1 MTFIKLAWN
10 SENTKEI
17 TVKKNYQIVNYLQR
31 NARILLAIFALS
43 LTHLASANEEHAA
56 NWGPKVGTNAPM
68 LEAED
73 QAGKTQTLSSL
84 KGPKG
89 LLVVFNR
96 SVDW

>member
-1 MTFIKLAWN
+1 M
-10 SENTKEI
+10 
-17 TVKKNYQIVNYLQR
+17 KKNYQTINYFKL
-31 NARILLAIFALS
+31 NVRILLAIFALS
-43 LTHLASANEEHAA
+43 VAHLTSANEEHAA
-56 NWGPKVGTNAPM
+56 NWGPKVGTSAPM

-73 QAGKTQTLSSL
+73 QAGKTQTLNSL

>member
-1 MTFIKLAWN
+1 M
-10 SENTKEI
+10 
-17 TVKKNYQIVNYLQR
+17 KKNYRTVNYFKR
-31 NARILLAIFALS
+31 NVRILFAIVALS
-43 LTHLASANEEHAA
+43 VTHLTSASEEHAA
-56 NWGPKVGTNAPM
+56 NWGPKVGTSAPM

>member
-1 MTFIKLAWN
+1 MTFIKLAWH

-17 TVKKNYQIVNYLQR
+17 TVKKNYQIVNYFQR
-31 NARILLAIFALS
+31 NARILLAILAMS

-56 NWGPKVGTNAPM
+56 NWGPKVGTTAPM

-73 QAGKTQTLSSL
+73 QAGKTQTLNSL

-89 LLVVFNR
+89 LLIVFNR

>member
-1 MTFIKLAWN
+1 M
-10 SENTKEI
+10 
-17 TVKKNYQIVNYLQR
+17 KKNYQTVNYFKL
-31 NARILLAIFALS
+31 NVRILLAIVALS
-43 LTHLASANEEHAA
+43 VTQLTSANEEHAA
-56 NWGPKVGTNAPM
+56 KWGPKVGTSAPM

>member
-1 MTFIKLAWN
+1 M
-10 SENTKEI
+10 
-17 TVKKNYQIVNYLQR
+17 KKKYQPVNYFQC
-31 NARILLAIFALS
+31 NARILFAIVALS
-43 LTHLASANEEHAA
+43 VTHLTSANEEHAA

>member
-1 MTFIKLAWN
+1 MTFIKLAWH

-17 TVKKNYQIVNYLQR
+17 TVKKNYQIVNYFQR

-43 LTHLASANEEHAA
+43 LTHLATANEEHAA
-56 NWGPKVGTNAPM
+56 NWGPKVGTTAPM

-84 KGPKG
+84 KGSKG

>member
-1 MTFIKLAWN
+1 M
-10 SENTKEI
+10 
-17 TVKKNYQIVNYLQR
+17 KKNYQAVNYFKR
-31 NARILLAIFALS
+31 NVRILFAIVALS
-43 LTHLASANEEHAA
+43 VTHLTSASEEHAA
-56 NWGPKVGTNAPM
+56 KWGPKVGTSAPM

>member
-1 MTFIKLAWN
+1 MTFIKLSWY

-17 TVKKNYQIVNYLQR
+17 TVKINYHIVNYFQC
-31 NARILLAIFALS
+31 NVRILLATFALS
-43 LTHLASANEEHAA
+43 LTHLVSANEEHAA
-56 NWGPKVGTNAPM
+56 DWGPKVGTTAPM

-84 KGPKG
+84 KGPNG

>member
-1 MTFIKLAWN
+1 MTFIKLTWC
-10 SENTKEI
+10 SEDTREI
-17 TVKKNYQIVNYLQR
+17 TVKKKYHIVNYFQL

-56 NWGPKVGTNAPM
+56 NWGPKVGTTAPM

-73 QAGKTQTLSSL
+73 QAGKTQTLNSL
-84 KGPKG
+84 RGPKG

>member
-1 MTFIKLAWN
+1 MKR
-10 SENTKEI
+10 
-17 TVKKNYQIVNYLQR
+17 NYRILNYFH
-31 NARILLAIFALS
+31 NYARILLAILAISVTQF
-43 LTHLASANEEHAA
+43 ASANEKHAA
-56 NWGPKVGTNAPM
+56 SWGPKVGSTAPM

-73 QAGKTQTLSSL
+73 QAGKTQTLNSL

>member
-1 MTFIKLAWN
+1 MTFIKLAWY

-17 TVKKNYQIVNYLQR
+17 TVKKNYQIVNYFQR
-31 NARILLAIFALS
+31 NARILLAILAMS

-56 NWGPKVGTNAPM
+56 NWGPKVGSTAPM

-73 QAGKTQTLSSL
+73 QAGKTQTLNSL